1 MAEDSGAFKTNR
13 LIRARFQHFVMIR
26 ERRCREASPAG
37 ETRFAT
43 PPALAP
49 PIFNKRHESVA
60 VFSKHLIRWRRRCPL
75 TSPSRS
81 VLWSPRFRCSR
92 AFARAL
98 AKVEFASMLPGLRF
112 LFAAT
117 VLTMSILI
125 FGLGAAALLRAA
137 HEEVASTP
145 SRRVMPETIFAAPI
159 EAARPTLAL
168 LRVEPLAVEP
178 KPADNVAVA
187 EPAAQPAD
195 ASMPADRIAALKPE
209 DTASPDAVKPEI
221 PPAQAPTE
229 AEAAPAAADAPAP
242 AGETRMASTEP
253 VAAALKEAASTAPEQ
268 ASAPASA
275 DADMAATKIAT
286 LGGPPVA
293 IETLP
298 PAKAA
303 GATADQSA
311 VKKRLQ
317 AQRAKERRRI
327 AQRARLA
334 RQAQQAADPFSQPT
348 ITTRAK

>member
-1 MAEDSGAFKTNR
+1 
-13 LIRARFQHFVMIR
+13 
-26 ERRCREASPAG
+26 
-37 ETRFAT
+37 
-43 PPALAP
+43 
-49 PIFNKRHESVA
+49 
-60 VFSKHLIRWRRRCPL
+60 
-75 TSPSRS
+75 
-81 VLWSPRFRCSR
+81 
-92 AFARAL
+92 
-98 AKVEFASMLPGLRF
+98 MLPGLRF

-168 LRVEPLAVEP
+168 LRVEPLAVEQ
-178 KPADNVAVA
+178 KPADNVAAA
-187 EPAAQPAD
+187 EPTAQPAD
-195 ASMPADRIAALKPE
+195 VSTPADRVAALKPE
-209 DTASPDAVKPEI
+209 ATASPDAAKLEI
-221 PPAQAPTE
+221 PPAQAPAE

-253 VAAALKEAASTAPEQ
+253 VAAAVNEAAPT
-268 ASAPASA
+268 APASA

-293 IETLP
+293 IETPP

-303 GATADQSA
+303 GATADSSA

-317 AQRAKERRRI
+317 ARRAKERRRV

-334 RQAQQAADPFSQPT
+334 RQAQQPADPFSQPT